1 MHYDEIADTRR
12 LSSCYEI
19 YVIIP
24 FIFGPHG
31 QIYAESERALFMR
44 LGVVSSDPLPTE
56 CEAEKKEYT
65 SKRYLDNTISKQE
78 LRDLKFEWK
87 QLKKFIVQ
95 YTMQNA
101 INWCDRQ
108 TERQHINKR
117 KYHRFYSLDN
127 SESEQQSTSSTSTNS
142 TTKSNEEHIQSVDNS
157 IQQQF

>member
-1 MHYDEIADTRR
+1 
-12 LSSCYEI
+12 
-19 YVIIP
+19 
-24 FIFGPHG
+24 
-31 QIYAESERALFMR
+31 MR
-44 LGVVSSDPLPTE
+44 LGVVSSDPLPAE
-56 CEAEKKEYT
+56 CEADKKEYT

-78 LRDLKFEWK
+78 LRELKFEWK